1 MADPSPIDR
10 LYSEASSVM
19 QILREKAEI
28 SLEISANE
36 NLRKALLL
44 AATSHFENRI
54 CGMVMDFVRERA
66 GGSVIVEQFVRNK
79 AIARQYHTWFEW
91 KENNANK
98 FFSLFGSEFLK
109 LMKEQ
114 VQQSDDLRDSIKA
127 FMEIG
132 NYRNRLVHQ
141 DYATFPLDKTMEEIF
156 QLYQKALLF
165 VESIPIMLRE
175 FDGDLKE

>member
-1 MADPSPIDR
+1 MADPTPIDR
-10 LYSEASSVM
+10 LYSEVSSVIH
-19 QILREKAEI
+19 ILKEQAEI
-28 SLEISANE
+28 SLEISADE

-44 AATSHFENRI
+44 AAASHFENRI
-54 CGMVMDFVRERA
+54 CGMVLDFVREKA

-91 KENNANK
+91 KDNNANK
-98 FFSLFGSEFLK
+98 FFGLFGSEFLRF
-109 LMKEQ
+109 MKEL
-114 VQQSDDLRDSIKA
+114 VQQSDGLRDSIKA

-132 NYRNRLVHQ
+132 NTRNRLIHQ

-165 VESIPIMLRE
+165 VESMPVMLRE
-175 FDGDLKE
+175 FNGDLKE